1 MKVYAKFLTFW
12 MNYKQIGVLEYLAGF
27 ENLRQDVEL
36 VDEGP
41 ESLSRRSLP
50 VWKKLTADFFNNNRN
65 AKLLCRVRNMSKED
79 IDIGQV
85 DMDKLIPFDS
95 IDLFDLPIY
104 NKYFML
110 LPEES

>member
-1 MKVYAKFLTFW
+1 
-12 MNYKQIGVLEYLAGF
+12 
-27 ENLRQDVEL
+27 
-36 VDEGP
+36 
-41 ESLSRRSLP
+41 
-50 VWKKLTADFFNNNRN
+50 
-65 AKLLCRVRNMSKED
+65 MSKED
-79 IDIGQV
+79 IDIGQA